1 METKQGINVF
11 LDDIR
16 LPYDNYKVYRSAEL
30 LIEDI
35 NNGELTEIK
44 ELSLDHDL
52 GLDSKGKLLMNG
64 SQFVNELVYLM
75 LDGKVKVNYVR
86 FHTSNVVGYEYM
98 SSILKQAVKRGF
110 ISLQVEG
117 YLTDYLKEYNK

>member
-1 METKQGINVF
+1 MKTKQVLNIF

-35 NNGELTEIK
+35 NKGVITEITN
-44 ELSLDHDL
+44 LSLDHDL

-64 SQFVNELVYLM
+64 SQFVNELVYLIM
-75 LDGKVKVNYVR
+75 DGKVKVSYVR

-110 ISLQVEG
+110 IDLQVED
-117 YLTDYLKEYNK
+117 YLTDYLKENNK